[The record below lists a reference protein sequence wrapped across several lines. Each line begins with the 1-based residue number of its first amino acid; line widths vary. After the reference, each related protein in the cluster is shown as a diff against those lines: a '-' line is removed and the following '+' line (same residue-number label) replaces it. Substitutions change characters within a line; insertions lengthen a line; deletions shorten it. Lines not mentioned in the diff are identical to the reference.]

1 MGKGGREGEREGVV
15 ARWDIC
21 NSVSASLHVRF
32 LHDVSSFI
40 IPLDVSSRD
49 DSGGGGGGGGS
60 KFNPLTENG
69 KNSSGTLLVGGTST
83 IGRKQAE

>member
-1 MGKGGREGEREGVV
+1 MGKGGREGEGRGG
-15 ARWDIC
+15 WLDIC

-32 LHDVSSFI
+32 LQDVSSFI

-49 DSGGGGGGGGS
+49 DSGGGRGGGGS

-69 KNSSGTLLVGGTST
+69 KNSSGTLVGGTST

>member
-1 MGKGGREGEREGVV
+1 MGKGGREGEGRGG
-15 ARWDIC
+15 WLDIC

-69 KNSSGTLLVGGTST
+69 KNSSVTLVGGTST

>member
-1 MGKGGREGEREGVV
+1 MGRGGREGEGGV

-49 DSGGGGGGGGS
+49 DSEGGGGVGGGGFKVQS
-60 KFNPLTENG
+60 PYRKWEKFIG
-69 KNSSGTLLVGGTST
+69 HVGWWHVHHRVGTS
-83 IGRKQAE
+83 